1 MHKRHH
7 KSKLGQEFGYER
19 SVGAV
24 GDSAIMK
31 QKKNQPPPPAVRFV
45 MGMTAAV
52 LCFAPLVLRAAAK
65 ANSKGPF
72 GINLVG

>member
-7 KSKLGQEFGYER
+7 KSKLGQGFGYGE

-31 QKKNQPPPPAVRFV
+31 QQKNQTAPPAVRFV
-45 MGMTAAV
+45 MSMAVAV

-65 ANSKGPF
+65 ENSKRPF
-72 GINLVG
+72 GINL